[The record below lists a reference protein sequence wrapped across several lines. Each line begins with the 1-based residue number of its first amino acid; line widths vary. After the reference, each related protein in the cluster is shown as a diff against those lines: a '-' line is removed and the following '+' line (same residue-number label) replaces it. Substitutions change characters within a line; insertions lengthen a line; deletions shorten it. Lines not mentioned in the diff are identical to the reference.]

1 KRARQATHWPSSGSS
16 TYSWSPTTKLTTTN
30 LPARSGLSGAVGT
43 DNAGVGS
50 RSGGVP
56 PSAHGRATSNTATT
70 ATATAAAAPNI
81 PARARLLDPP
91 TTATPPTLQRL
102 FPRSEERRLGK
113 D

>member
-1 KRARQATHWPSSGSS
+1 VTGVQTCA
-16 TYSWSPTTKLTTTN
+16 
-30 LPARSGLSGAVGT
+30 LPISRSGLSGAVGT

-70 ATATAAAAPNI
+70 ARATAVAAPNI

-102 FPRSEERRLGK
+102 FPPLGLPPRPRLTSRPGRLAK
-113 D
+113 GLVHGA